1 MNQQAVWTIG
11 KVLEWTQGFFQK
23 KNIETARLDAE
34 LLIGHALKLERIG
47 LYLEHH
53 KPLKPEELATI
64 RSLVKRRAAYEP
76 IHYILGYREFWS
88 VRLHVDPRVLIPRP
102 DTERVVEV
110 ALSILHKNH
119 TTILDLCTGSGA
131 IALAL
136 AKEREDVHITA
147 TDLSTDALAV
157 AQSNALALSLS
168 NIRFSE
174 SDLFDTIE
182 DTFDLIVSN
191 PPYIVRESLG
201 ELMPDV
207 RDFEPMMA
215 LDGGED
221 GLSFYRKIISD
232 APNYLRTEGHI
243 LLEIGHDQADA
254 VRTLIEDCTQL
265 HLVGCFKDIAG
276 NDRVIHAIKT

>member
-1 MNQQAVWTIG
+1 MNQQSVWTIG

-53 KPLKPEELATI
+53 KPLKPDELGTI

-88 VRLHVDPRVLIPRP
+88 VRLNVDPRVLIPRP
-102 DTERVVEV
+102 DTERLVEL
-110 ALSILHKNH
+110 ALSTLTKNH

-136 AKEREDVHITA
+136 AKEREDLRITA
-147 TDLSTDALAV
+147 TDLSADALAV
-157 AQSNALALSLS
+157 AQNNASALSLS
-168 NIRFSE
+168 NIRFSQ
-174 SDLFDTIE
+174 SDLFETIE
-182 DTFDLIVSN
+182 DRFDLIVSN
-191 PPYIVRESLG
+191 PPYIVREDLAD
-201 ELMPDV
+201 LMPDV

-221 GLSFYRKIISD
+221 GLLFYRKIMTS
-232 APNYLRTEGHI
+232 APNHLKPEGHL
-243 LLEIGHDQADA
+243 LLEIGCDQADA
-254 VRTLIEDCTQL
+254 VRALIESCPQL
-265 HLVGCFKDIAG
+265 TWSGCFKDMAG